1 MLRHQFDIWAPTG
14 SPLRKLAAEIAQLE
28 ASVCPTF
35 LSRKGRE
42 PLNVLANAES
52 SSKWKPP
59 LCYSRKAVLKWK
71 GTPAALHGFASKSR
85 KSTRGLALLFDP
97 FVDAFLAAHFASRE
111 TIPSGCT
118 VLVLTDFYPS
128 VSADYPSEDWA
139 ENETREI
146 LAGNVNGRHS
156 TATQLFDSLFGKSE
170 WRGQGENIVAG
181 ISDKKLLLW
190 NFFPM
195 FRGGDI
201 PTGSSGL
208 PMAGNWRLRCWQ
220 LLSDFL
226 VTVGASRAVLASSQ
240 AMLPILRSPA
250 AALAQMDL
258 DVPGVD
264 SCLPLLPCSRGTYRI
279 SHPSSWKRVHNDGP
293 HLNALLTN

>member
-1 MLRHQFDIWAPTG
+1 MLRQQFDPWTPAG
-14 SPLRKLAAEIAQLE
+14 SPLRELAAKIAQLD
-28 ASVCPTF
+28 ASLWPTF

-52 SSKWKPP
+52 SNKWTPP
-59 LCYSRKAVLKWK
+59 PAYSRKAVIKWK
-71 GTPAALHGFASKSR
+71 GNPAALHGFASKSR
-85 KSTRGLALLFDP
+85 KSIRGLALLFDP
-97 FVDAFLAAHFASRE
+97 FVDAFLAAHFANRA

-128 VSADYPSEDWA
+128 VGAAYPAEDWA
-139 ENETREI
+139 QNQTREI

-156 TATQLFDSLFGKSE
+156 TATQLFDSLFGKAE
-170 WRGQGENIVAG
+170 WRGQGEKLVEG

-208 PMAGNWRLRCWQ
+208 PMAGNWRLRCWE
-220 LLSDFL
+220 LLSEFL
-226 VTVGASRAVLASSQ
+226 VAVGASRAVLASSQ
-240 AMLPILRSPA
+240 AMLPVLRSPA

-258 DVPGVD
+258 NVPGVD
-264 SCLPLLPCSRGTYRI
+264 SRLPLLPCSQGTYRI

-293 HLNALLTN
+293 HLNALLAS